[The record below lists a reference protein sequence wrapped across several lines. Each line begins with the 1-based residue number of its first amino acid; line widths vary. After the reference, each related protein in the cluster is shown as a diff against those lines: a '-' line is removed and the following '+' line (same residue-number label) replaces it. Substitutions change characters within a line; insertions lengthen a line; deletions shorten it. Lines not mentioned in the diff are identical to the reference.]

1 MFIAVFSRLYTS
13 YYFRSMIRFGFYT
26 PAVVLSSDLL
36 DITIFTDH
44 EFVDFRLLA
53 DGYALLE
60 GRYYALEAAPSFRIY
75 PQSSNTFSPAIPTTT
90 CSTSNSKQKPEA
102 IPPPPISMYCTVTS
116 QQGFSTPNTGS
127 KRIS

>member
-26 PAVVLSSDLL
+26 PAVVLSSDLP

-53 DGYALLE
+53 GGYPLLQ
-60 GRYYALEAAPSFRIY
+60 GRYYALNDTTVFSDKSATVA
-75 PQSSNTFSPAIPTTT
+75 SS
-90 CSTSNSKQKPEA
+90 
-102 IPPPPISMYCTVTS
+102 V
-116 QQGFSTPNTGS
+116 
-127 KRIS
+127 